1 MYIFLYSY
9 NSFRD
14 YVYWP
19 LKSIIDLFIHCRF
32 ETLKRLDLK
41 MYTWQALDSNKPRN
55 ELNLSWWWMSP
66 SPENPKNVRLYFSRK
81 KEEEMLLFLERR
93 REKGLMKE
101 EAKEKI
107 INTFQI
113 VKEFTFSGV
122 THTPYK
128 ETGKKKTQWYKRFA
142 KTSFSLS

>member
-1 MYIFLYSY
+1 
-9 NSFRD
+9 
-14 YVYWP
+14 
-19 LKSIIDLFIHCRF
+19 
-32 ETLKRLDLK
+32 
-41 MYTWQALDSNKPRN
+41 
-55 ELNLSWWWMSP
+55 
-66 SPENPKNVRLYFSRK
+66 
-81 KEEEMLLFLERR
+81 MLLFLERR

-128 ETGKKKTQWYKRFA
+128 ETGKKKTQ
-142 KTSFSLS
+142 

>member
-1 MYIFLYSY
+1 
-9 NSFRD
+9 
-14 YVYWP
+14 
-19 LKSIIDLFIHCRF
+19 
-32 ETLKRLDLK
+32 
-41 MYTWQALDSNKPRN
+41 
-55 ELNLSWWWMSP
+55 
-66 SPENPKNVRLYFSRK
+66 
-81 KEEEMLLFLERR
+81 MLLFLERR

-128 ETGKKKTQWYKRFA
+128 ETGKKKNTMIQKICKNKFF
-142 KTSFSLS
+142 SFLVSQYQK